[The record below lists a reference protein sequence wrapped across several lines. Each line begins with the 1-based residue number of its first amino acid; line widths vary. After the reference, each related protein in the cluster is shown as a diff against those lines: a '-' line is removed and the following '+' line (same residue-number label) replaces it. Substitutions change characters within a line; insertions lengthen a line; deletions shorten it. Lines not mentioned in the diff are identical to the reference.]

1 MNVHSRNRDPVRSPS
16 NPAQGEFRER
26 IAAAALHL
34 FAERGVDATPMPMI
48 AEAAG
53 VAVGS
58 LYRYYANK
66 EELVARLYAENYG
79 ELAEKLDRV
88 QAAERSTHDK
98 LAAMVRFVCGFF
110 DREWDLARFLLLEQH
125 MRLKSYDGPANPVDI
140 VCRVL
145 ADGVRLGELRPV
157 DVTLAAAL
165 VMGPVIQAATFRT
178 YGRLTGT
185 LSDAADEIVRGIW
198 AAVAKQET
206 DQ

>member
-1 MNVHSRNRDPVRSPS
+1 MTLPS
-16 NPAQGEFRER
+16 NPTPGELRER

-48 AEAAG
+48 AEEAG

-79 ELAEKLDRV
+79 QLAEKLGRV
-88 QAAERSTHDK
+88 QAAQHSTQNK
-98 LAAMVRFVCGFF
+98 IAAMVRFVCEFF
-110 DREWDLARFLLLEQH
+110 DQEWDLARFLLLEQH
-125 MRLKSYDGPANPVDI
+125 LRLKNYDGAANPVDI

-145 ADGVRLGELRPV
+145 ADGVRLGELRQT

-178 YGRLTGT
+178 YGRMTGA

-198 AAVAKQET
+198 AAVAKQGY
-206 DQ
+206 

>member
-1 MNVHSRNRDPVRSPS
+1 MRSHS
-16 NPAQGEFRER
+16 NPTPGELKER
-26 IAAAALHL
+26 ISAAALHL
-34 FAERGVDATPMPMI
+34 FAERGVDATPMPVI
-48 AEAAG
+48 AEEAG

-79 ELAEKLDRV
+79 QLAEKLDRV
-88 QAAERSTHDK
+88 QAAQCSTHDK
-98 LAAMVRFVCGFF
+98 IAAMVRFVCEFF

-125 MRLKSYDGPANPVDI
+125 MRLKAYDGPANPVNI

-145 ADGVRLGELRPV
+145 ADGVRLGELRQT

-178 YGRLTGT
+178 YGRLTEA

-198 AAVAKQET
+198 ASVAKQG
-206 DQ
+206 D

>member
-1 MNVHSRNRDPVRSPS
+1 MPS
-16 NPAQGEFRER
+16 NSTPGELKER

-48 AEAAG
+48 AENAG

-79 ELAEKLDRV
+79 QLADKLERV
-88 QAAERSTHDK
+88 QAAQSSTNDK
-98 LAAMVRFVCGFF
+98 IAAMVRFVCGFF

-125 MRLKSYDGPANPVDI
+125 VRLKNYDGPANSVDI

-145 ADGVRLGELRPV
+145 ADGVRRAELRPI

-178 YGRLTGT
+178 YGRLNGA
-185 LSDAADEIVRGIW
+185 LSDAADEIIRGIW

-206 DQ
+206 DR